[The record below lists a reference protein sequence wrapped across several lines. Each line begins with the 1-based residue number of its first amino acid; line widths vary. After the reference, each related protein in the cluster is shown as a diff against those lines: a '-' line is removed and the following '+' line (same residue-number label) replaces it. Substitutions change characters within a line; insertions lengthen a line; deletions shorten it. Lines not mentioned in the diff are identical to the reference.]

1 MRNNIIGTKISLK
14 DNTLAQISTVQKYL
28 EQNSNCFYFT

>member
-14 DNTLAQISTVQKYL
+14 NNTLAKINTVQKYL
-28 EQNSNCFYFT
+28 EQNSNCFCFT